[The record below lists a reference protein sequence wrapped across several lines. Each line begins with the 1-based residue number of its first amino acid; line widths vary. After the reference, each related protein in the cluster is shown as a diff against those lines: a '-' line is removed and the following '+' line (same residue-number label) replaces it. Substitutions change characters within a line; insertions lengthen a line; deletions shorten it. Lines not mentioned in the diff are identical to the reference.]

1 MIIMPSNFQLKI
13 DIYGLINASTEW
25 NVIIHDRD
33 HYIHGA
39 LYKYGSAYTYTMIN
53 ANTSLMTVHEVQK
66 KDVTYLNDDRTPCQ
80 QKPRTEEISTCIQHY
95 IENKM
100 RCQLP
105 WHNQNTTFPQCIKS
119 DQYVEFLNT
128 YLGISSQ
135 NEAWI
140 AKVTGCLPS
149 CRRNEFE
156 VKVVNRIEM
165 PPENGKCY
173 YSGMFYYPSGSYK
186 EKTYYYTYEFSDYI
200 ADIGGYMGLLLG
212 YSLIS
217 FYDGFKYMLK
227 KILTCLS
234 KTD

>member
-1 MIIMPSNFQLKI
+1 MILKI
-13 DIYGLINASTEW
+13 QDQDQRSPKDQDQFEIDLD
-25 NVIIHDRD
+25 HPKDRD
-33 HYIHGA
+33 HQCDLERSRSKIA
-39 LYKYGSAYTYTMIN
+39 ILPISD
-53 ANTSLMTVHEVQK
+53 EVQK